1 MPLNIKQIFNKHL
14 LLISVICLCLM
25 PDIINAKTDD
35 VEKALKVFNANNSVE
50 AANNFL
56 QAIYKADFLD
66 EEIILPTDATTSTI
80 RSQVWYW
87 AAEWYYDKQ
96 KYALA
101 KDYALK
107 ALPLFGKNKSDKA
120 YCLNL
125 LGIVFVR
132 LGNLTKAA
140 EYAKQS
146 HEMNMVI
153 GDADRISSGLNTLSG
168 IYLAANRADEAEKYI
183 LEAIQY
189 ADKANNQ
196 PRKAILLGMASEI
209 YHKLGKDQL
218 SLVYARKAFDIDS
231 IQGQKSR
238 CAVRLSQIASAL
250 FGLKRYEE
258 AEKTYKRA
266 IPILRKS
273 NNMQSLAI
281 DLNQLGYVLLAQ
293 KRVQEAAPMFKEALE
308 ILKSSGDIYN
318 QLHSH
323 RGLYECYWKLN
334 PDSAKIEIEAF
345 NHLRDSLYATA
356 TAETLSRF
364 NAEFGN
370 QQLKK
375 ENEQIRNQH
384 RLITTSGIII
394 IIFIIIATAFLLR
407 VLTKRHKKQIATL
420 IQEIEEIRKSS
431 SEEPVDNSSTNS
443 LPNINDCNEFL
454 KQVINIVNNRLGK
467 GNCNVAI
474 IANLLNMS
482 EQTFRRRLR
491 DITGESP
498 KLFISAIQMEHA
510 AHLIITDLQLP
521 INNIAN
527 LCGYEETS
535 SFSHAFKRIYG
546 CTPTQY
552 RIKNKN
558 NIS

>member
-1 MPLNIKQIFNKHL
+1 M
-14 LLISVICLCLM
+14 
-25 PDIINAKTDD
+25 
-35 VEKALKVFNANNSVE
+35 
-50 AANNFL
+50 
-56 QAIYKADFLD
+56 
-66 EEIILPTDATTSTI
+66 
-80 RSQVWYW
+80 
-87 AAEWYYDKQ
+87 
-96 KYALA
+96 
-101 KDYALK
+101 
-107 ALPLFGKNKSDKA
+107 
-120 YCLNL
+120 
-125 LGIVFVR
+125 
-132 LGNLTKAA
+132 
-140 EYAKQS
+140 
-146 HEMNMVI
+146 
-153 GDADRISSGLNTLSG
+153 
-168 IYLAANRADEAEKYI
+168 
-183 LEAIQY
+183 
-189 ADKANNQ
+189 
-196 PRKAILLGMASEI
+196 
-209 YHKLGKDQL
+209 
-218 SLVYARKAFDIDS
+218 
-231 IQGQKSR
+231 
-238 CAVRLSQIASAL
+238 
-250 FGLKRYEE
+250 
-258 AEKTYKRA
+258 
-266 IPILRKS
+266 
-273 NNMQSLAI
+273 
-281 DLNQLGYVLLAQ
+281 
-293 KRVQEAAPMFKEALE
+293 
-308 ILKSSGDIYN
+308 
-318 QLHSH
+318 
-323 RGLYECYWKLN
+323 
-334 PDSAKIEIEAF
+334 
-345 NHLRDSLYATA
+345 
-356 TAETLSRF
+356 
-364 NAEFGN
+364 
-370 QQLKK
+370 
-375 ENEQIRNQH
+375 
-384 RLITTSGIII
+384 ITTSGIII